1 MALRK
6 SPLEKESIHRIRQ
19 YLQRPLPWFLTV
31 GNIEVII
38 CHNVNAFLGT
48 SHMYKGHIWR
58 VCGMCLFVCTLGLG
72 VPAGC
77 RQGEKPKQT
86 EQKGGTPMTITMKS
100 EVFESGRRIPTRH
113 TGDGQDLSPPLS
125 WSAVPEGTKE
135 LALIVDDPDAPTR
148 EPWVHWVLYKIPADA
163 TALAEGIP
171 SKPTLTDPKGAIQG
185 KNTGNQI
192 GYKGPAP
199 PPGHGTHHY
208 YFRLYALDAEL
219 DLQPGID
226 KNALLKSMAGHIL
239 AEGELVGTYER

>member
-1 MALRK
+1 
-6 SPLEKESIHRIRQ
+6 
-19 YLQRPLPWFLTV
+19 
-31 GNIEVII
+31 
-38 CHNVNAFLGT
+38 
-48 SHMYKGHIWR
+48 
-58 VCGMCLFVCTLGLG
+58 
-72 VPAGC
+72 
-77 RQGEKPKQT
+77 
-86 EQKGGTPMTITMKS
+86 MTITMKS